1 MDVIKNTIG
10 ENFGGM
16 AQDLSTHQFQLSDVP
31 DLTGKVAVVT
41 GGSEGIGYGS
51 IHTLLDHNIS
61 KVYVLSVD
69 PEVIKGAK
77 GAIAKDLGEEAVSKT
92 KWYTCDLAD
101 WKHVKEVAE
110 EIKKDTDRIDI
121 LINNAGRGI
130 MTYELTDYG
139 VDRHMAVNHM
149 GHVVLTSHL
158 LPLLK
163 STAEKGDTVRIVNL
177 ASNAHQGAPSDTKFE
192 SLEELNQDLGPNP
205 QYGRSKLAAIL
216 YARYFTRKVT
226 EAGHPKVLMNS
237 SKEHIHEPFPILG
250 YGVSTIME
258 PFKKSQFE
266 GCVSSMFAA
275 TKTEKGGQYI
285 CPPAVPETGNS
296 LAQDDALADRLM
308 ELTRKTVV
316 EKTKKDSVDQGCPL
330 KALFHSF
337 LGDDCIYVSKTF
349 QALTTSLECEP
360 HEEYERPLHHHEE
373 SIRHRLG
380 LVKNIPMSHSNTCN
394 NSTTSPTSSR
404 RGPLSHLR
412 QLSRTS
418 FDKVSFGAPR
428 SPDTVSSNSTVRNGP
443 KRIAPRTCTV
453 SINESLI
460 PTRDEVLL
468 NLELLGGEI
477 KPGSLMSIVPAKGE
491 QDRTASSNYGSTKAS
506 LLHRTNTG
514 GGGTSD
520 DPSKDPNA
528 HKRYVFVVKD
538 MSKEARARNPTM
550 EILVAKHVGDAFGM
564 RKGTQVTLAPVDE
577 LAPAREASHVELTF
591 KDMYLSRADM
601 WRLAVSDLADRT
613 VYKGQI
619 VFFMGTIKATVATVY
634 VDGHKAPSAFFGR
647 HTRPIFRSESARYVL
662 FIQMAREMWDFDSD
676 GSGEIMFYKVV
687 NGFLP
692 ALFKKWAMLQVKHL
706 VTIVL
711 FARVEYDTGINTNLA
726 NDTLEDDFYTGYQTF
741 GDRRPYKD
749 FYRVVVSEMASGEW
763 TTILHQLKREFNIFR
778 KDISL
783 FHLEARADTPVDSE
797 DSKAGAA
804 SRIKAHS
811 SLAMYGNFLEAITM
825 ASSQYAT
832 DYIDRDLLRTGISIA
847 VISPG
852 SGVFEVEYENLRRT
866 TEAMVG
872 NGIGI
877 DLICIPK
884 IPLHSVP
891 LFRYRN
897 PHYLGANQLR
907 GREPTPLVGSYSST
921 VHESMSPSRLVEE
934 TGRLAPLSRLRND
947 EWAFALPQWLH
958 VSYWTGKSEDALSYH
973 GITLFAPE
981 HAAKDMEEEEFTIR
995 CRLYDLQMRSVLETN
1010 EIETPPLHNDPKYP
1024 DPSRFTS
1031 GVGHSSS
1038 TLHPTSTS
1046 SHHRKPTDGLTD
1058 HVYGLQRFVPERLT
1072 KSGEKSLWKELQAF
1086 DESRARLPPTRGF
1099 PQLPKPTHDLH
1110 LEEPTRRQ
1118 LVEDTTSL
1126 FGTSVGDKKNDAS
1139 LPGFPSSFSST
1150 TTARPGSSATQSTI
1164 SERRPESTATASSN
1178 SKLQPAKTP
1187 KFMRQ
1192 ISLGHKGFGIAA
1204 PKTTLAEVRTEH
1216 VSAQQPGPKTPTP
1229 ARVITPTT
1237 PGRPSIQI
1245 SSPRIAPKDS
1255 VSRLIERSSSN
1266 ASLADHLQELTQNA
1280 PSRPILIKSGTGTDS
1295 GSQLRSGSHLAS
1307 GSIMAAPGGR
1317 SSRLDDDRDVMFSK
1331 ALRQDDHQKM
1341 SINKLLAGAM
1351 PELPITLSPTTAMA
1365 PWLVVLN
1372 PSNPDINKVNDTILF
1387 SRWQHVFPRPSEM
1400 RVMQWK
1406 SLSAPASVPLTTE
1419 YFPTKAQLDTEFQR
1433 QPYNI
1438 AQNLEDDLT
1447 EEPKLRE
1454 DFLRELISARFAHG
1468 FQVVVGPNVAKAFG
1482 QKLMKIADVFS
1493 RDHMVEDGT
1502 SLFMGV
1508 GNTIHQLSCVN
1519 GTEVE
1524 VNIFVRKPTE
1534 PSLPADQPYKAYK
1547 PAIRTYI
1554 EPKYENCEI
1563 DILTPRPEKNWNNI
1577 DSYLAGHTDEM
1588 TENLRFWRARFV
1600 LIPMSSR
1607 PYSTSKSH
1615 HMDNDEEIRLEGI
1628 KRLAQ
1633 TWQKNRY
1640 MPPSERQF
1648 QSAGQKKS
1656 RDPNPLDIVY
1666 KTEDSSV
1673 VIAAE
1678 METLPLFESVESTS
1692 RRSQLVSNRE
1702 RFSKSNFNISTLAEA
1717 IQQPVENG
1725 GVRMQNRRWHLR
1737 LHYNC
1742 FIGSDMTTWLLDNFE
1757 DLESRDEAVELGN
1770 ALMVYDDERPKD
1782 GSSRDPQKERS
1793 RGIFVHVERRHP
1805 FRDGQYFYQIATE
1818 LAKPHPAGWLN
1829 MRKTNTNIPS
1839 VPSTPLTEQTP
1850 RDSPRTGLSGAS
1862 RPSSLHEETSPI
1874 SGATTPTASV
1884 PGGGKRAKVVLSK
1897 MMKYDVDPRRKSYRP
1912 ERINL
1917 HYDRLHNPDNCYHI
1931 RIDWMNVTAKLIE
1944 DAVKSWAAIAAQHG
1958 LRLVEV
1964 PIAEA
1969 CAITDVNPF
1978 RKPQPGQH
1986 YYQKALLRKFD
1997 FVLDMEAASN
2007 FPSNV
2012 DVSYSWGQPDF
2023 KYSQYIHRSG
2033 MVIVEIRDDGDFLLL
2048 ANRLYSNRAAAFQ
2061 QGPPRTTA
2069 EPVAPNDRISRL
2081 LATSAHGG
2089 HSLAEPTPISSPLFR
2104 PVLFSS
2110 SSSQHQQQQ
2119 QSVRD
2124 PPPVSSPRLGS
2135 MAGRPGMIASHGDP
2149 EILREALMSFCADEE
2164 ALEAFYRE
2172 TLEKGA
2178 AVSTPG
2184 FGAAASVSSVS
2195 GGGGGGGE
2203 SVVSDAA
2210 IPSLGLPPGVLGDRE
2225 FGGLGLGG
2233 GGGPPSLRVGMPN
2246 SVAGAS
2252 LLRRGSVQHHHH
2264 HHQL

>member
-1 MDVIKNTIG
+1 
-10 ENFGGM
+10 
-16 AQDLSTHQFQLSDVP
+16 
-31 DLTGKVAVVT
+31 
-41 GGSEGIGYGS
+41 
-51 IHTLLDHNIS
+51 
-61 KVYVLSVD
+61 
-69 PEVIKGAK
+69 
-77 GAIAKDLGEEAVSKT
+77 
-92 KWYTCDLAD
+92 
-101 WKHVKEVAE
+101 
-110 EIKKDTDRIDI
+110 
-121 LINNAGRGI
+121 
-130 MTYELTDYG
+130 
-139 VDRHMAVNHM
+139 
-149 GHVVLTSHL
+149 
-158 LPLLK
+158 
-163 STAEKGDTVRIVNL
+163 
-177 ASNAHQGAPSDTKFE
+177 
-192 SLEELNQDLGPNP
+192 
-205 QYGRSKLAAIL
+205 
-216 YARYFTRKVT
+216 
-226 EAGHPKVLMNS
+226 
-237 SKEHIHEPFPILG
+237 
-250 YGVSTIME
+250 
-258 PFKKSQFE
+258 
-266 GCVSSMFAA
+266 
-275 TKTEKGGQYI
+275 
-285 CPPAVPETGNS
+285 
-296 LAQDDALADRLM
+296 
-308 ELTRKTVV
+308 
-316 EKTKKDSVDQGCPL
+316 
-330 KALFHSF
+330 
-337 LGDDCIYVSKTF
+337 
-349 QALTTSLECEP
+349 
-360 HEEYERPLHHHEE
+360 
-373 SIRHRLG
+373 
-380 LVKNIPMSHSNTCN
+380 MSHSNFNSN

-418 FDKVSFGAPR
+418 FDKVSLGSAPR

-453 SINESLI
+453 AINESLI

-468 NLELLGGEI
+468 NLELLGGDI
-477 KPGSLMSIVPAKGE
+477 KPGSLMSIVPVKSE
-491 QDRTASSNYGSTKAS
+491 QDRTASSNYGSTKAA

-514 GGGTSD
+514 GGGSD
-520 DPSKDPNA
+520 DPSKDPS
-528 HKRYVFVVKD
+528 KRYIFVVKD
-538 MSKEARARNPTM
+538 MTKEVRARNPTI
-550 EILVAKHVGDAFGM
+550 EVLVAKHVGDAFGM
-564 RKGTQVTLAPVDE
+564 RKGTQVTLAPVDDE
-577 LAPAREASHVELTF
+577 APALEASHVELTF
-591 KDMYLSRADM
+591 KDMYLSRSDM

-711 FARVEYDTGINTNLA
+711 FARVEYDTGINTNLST
-726 NDTLEDDFYTGYQTF
+726 DTLEDDFYTGYQTF

-783 FHLEARADTPVDSE
+783 FHLEARDDTTPVDSE
-797 DSKAGAA
+797 DGASSKANAR
-804 SRIKAHS
+804 SRVKAHS

-852 SGVFEVEYENLRRT
+852 SGVFEVDYENLRRT
-866 TEAMVG
+866 TEALVG

-897 PHYLGANQLR
+897 PHYLGANQQSR
-907 GREPTPLVGSYSST
+907 TRSTRSRDSTPKQPTPLVGSYST
-921 VHESMSPSRLVEE
+921 MTESMSPSRLVEE
-934 TGRLAPLSRLRND
+934 SGRLAPLARLQND

-973 GITLFAPE
+973 GITLFAHE
-981 HAAKDMEEEEFTIR
+981 HSNKDMEEEEFTIR

-1010 EIETPPLHNDPKYP
+1010 EIETPPLHTDPKYP
-1024 DPSRFTS
+1024 DPLRFTS
-1031 GVGHSSS
+1031 SAGHSSS
-1038 TLHPTSTS
+1038 TLHPTSTPS
-1046 SHHRKPTDGLTD
+1046 SHHHHRKPADGLFD
-1058 HVYGLQRFVPERLT
+1058 PVYGLQRFVPDRLT

-1099 PQLPKPTHDLH
+1099 PLAPKPAHDLH
-1110 LEEPTRRQ
+1110 LDGSSRRH
-1118 LVEDTTSL
+1118 LMEDTAGL
-1126 FGTSVGDKKNDAS
+1126 FGTSLGDKRHDVS
-1139 LPGFPSSFSST
+1139 LQMLSSSYSST
-1150 TTARPGSSATQSTI
+1150 TRPEPSTA
-1164 SERRPESTATASSN
+1164 ESTAERRRESMATAPHSRLQSS
-1178 SKLQPAKTP
+1178 AKAP

-1192 ISLGHKGFGIAA
+1192 ISLGQKGFGIAA
-1204 PKTTLAEVRTEH
+1204 PKTSLAEVRTEH
-1216 VSAQQPGPKTPTP
+1216 VSAHQTAPKTPTP

-1245 SSPRIAPKDS
+1245 NSPRIAPKDS
-1255 VSRLIERSSSN
+1255 MSRLMERSTSSV
-1266 ASLADHLQELTQNA
+1266 SLADQLQELTQNT
-1280 PSRPILIKSGTGTDS
+1280 PSRPILIKPGTGNDS
-1295 GSQLRSGSHLAS
+1295 GSQLRSGSHLGA
-1307 GSIMAAPGGR
+1307 GSYMATAGGR
-1317 SSRLDDDRDVMFSK
+1317 SSRLDEDRDVQFSK

-1351 PELPITLSPTTAMA
+1351 PELPTTLSPTTAMA

-1419 YFPTKAQLDTEFQR
+1419 YFPTKTQLDTEFQR

-1438 AQNLEDDLT
+1438 AQNLEDDLS

-1534 PSLPADQPYKAYK
+1534 PALPADQHFRTYK

-1563 DILTPRPEKNWNNI
+1563 DILTPKPEKNWNYI

-1648 QSAGQKKS
+1648 QSAGQKKA

-1678 METLPLFESVESTS
+1678 METLPLFESAEATS
-1692 RRSQLVSNRE
+1692 RKGQLVSNRE
-1702 RFSKSNFNISTLAEA
+1702 RFSKSNFNISALAEA

-1782 GSSRDPQKERS
+1782 GGPRDARKERG

-1805 FRDGQYFYQIATE
+1805 FRDGQYFYQIANE

-1829 MRKTNTNIPS
+1829 IRKNNNTNNQS
-1839 VPSTPLTEQTP
+1839 VPSTPLVEQTP

-1862 RPSSLHEETSPI
+1862 RPSSLHEDASPT
-1874 SGATTPTASV
+1874 SGATTPTMSIPA
-1884 PGGGKRAKVVLSK
+1884 GNRAKVVLSK

-1978 RKPQPGQH
+1978 RKPYHIKLSLPPPTKRPVTYYDPNSFTPQSQPGHH

-2007 FPSNV
+2007 FPGNV

-2061 QGPPRTTA
+2061 QVPSRT
-2069 EPVAPNDRISRL
+2069 EPVATNDRISRL
-2081 LATSAHGG
+2081 LGTSAALGG

-2104 PVLFSS
+2104 PVLFSNS
-2110 SSSQHQQQQ
+2110 TNSSQHGGQQGN
-2119 QSVRD
+2119 SASSIRGSERERD

-2135 MAGRPGMIASHGDP
+2135 MAGRPGMIATHGDP
-2149 EILREALMSFCADEE
+2149 EILREALMNFCGDEE
-2164 ALEAFYRE
+2164 ALEAFYKE

-2178 AVSTPG
+2178 TVSTPG
-2184 FGAAASVSSVS
+2184 FGAS
-2195 GGGGGGGE
+2195 GMGGE

-2210 IPSLGLPPGVLGDRE
+2210 IPSLGLPPGVLGLGDRGDSRDSQRE
-2225 FGGLGLGG
+2225 FGGGG
-2233 GGGPPSLRVGMPN
+2233 MGPPSLRVGPPG
-2246 SVAGAS
+2246 VGGGS
-2252 LLRRGSVQHHHH
+2252 LLRRGSVQHQ